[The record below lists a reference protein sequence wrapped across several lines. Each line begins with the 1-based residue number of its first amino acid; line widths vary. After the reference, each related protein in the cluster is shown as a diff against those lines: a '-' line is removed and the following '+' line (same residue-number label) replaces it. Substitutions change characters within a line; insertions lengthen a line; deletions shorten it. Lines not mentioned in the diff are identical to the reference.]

1 MKYVGIYT
9 QQSSNNIKSVL
20 LLCCFPLLVVGMVW
34 AFFTILC
41 LLSMGRDEYGRP
53 LPFEWDTANALTLEY
68 LPVVLGVVAIWFII
82 AYFINDAVIRNATQ
96 AHPLERKDNMRVYNI
111 VENLCIAGGMNM
123 PKVYVVEDKQLNAY
137 ASGIDEKTYAVTVT
151 RGLLNTLNDEELAG
165 VIGHEL
171 THIKNRDTLLLIVSI
186 VFVGIFS
193 MVAQIA
199 FRMFLNTST
208 RGSSKKG
215 NGAAVGMLIAAVLAF
230 IAYFFALLTRFAIS
244 RKREYMADAGGAEL
258 CGNPLALAS
267 ALRKISAN
275 PGLDDVS
282 RSDVAQLFI
291 AKPDEMK
298 QNFLESAFSSLFS
311 THPDTRKRIAYL
323 EQF

>member
-41 LLSMGRDEYGRP
+41 LLSMGRDEYGRS

-68 LPVVLGVVAIWFII
+68 LPVVLGVVGIWFII

-171 THIKNRDTLLLIVSI
+171 THIKNRDTRLLIVSI